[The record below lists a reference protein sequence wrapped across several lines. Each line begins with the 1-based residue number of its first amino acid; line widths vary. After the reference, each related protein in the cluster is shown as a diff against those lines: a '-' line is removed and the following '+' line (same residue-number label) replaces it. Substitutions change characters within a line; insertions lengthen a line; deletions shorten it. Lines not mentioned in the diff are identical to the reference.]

1 MEPNLSQK
9 NNEDSSEFINEMGA
23 DNDPSF
29 KKNHFLTLRKNKRLN
44 LQIKRLEVNKTTQK
58 YKLNPN
64 SYDQSNEIIQKFFN
78 TQDKPSFLYQL
89 ISNLSNSN
97 IDLNLIKFIIIQS
110 SNYYES
116 QKENQNYLN
125 ILEKFFTDSIIT
137 NLINVMF
144 ILKNDLVIV
153 YNISL
158 LLLELTYKSS
168 QITKFIT
175 LNVSNIQKIFECLA
189 NADKEVN
196 SIVLSLLYNCY
207 MEDEDNVNKN
217 CNIGVYVLGKL
228 NNYSLNIKKALKEN
242 INSDE
247 YLKILISFLEILIN
261 KKTSK
266 VYKQFDIE
274 LRNNVIYLLLI
285 LCKDVFEE
293 NFKLDSHKGLER
305 MLSLAD
311 SEEDINIDR
320 IGLCNITSIFLPHIK
335 LELNSPQIVQISME
349 IIEKF
354 SYLCDVEI
362 LIDSDLIQ
370 QLEQILFSFN
380 DMNINKNNPKPFYKN
395 YKKKNINNILNSL
408 VIILTNAITLTKF
421 EKYIIRETDI
431 VNYLTLS
438 LQIYDLENETLNN
451 IYGFFKDFI
460 SNKDNCVKVILTN
473 FIDIGILDVLKT
485 TIFNKNYEIIQ
496 CALDVCLLMM
506 KKCDEL
512 TNGKG
517 NIIKIYLEKKGFNEI
532 LTLISGADFGNMN
545 CSEIAKNIQDNFFVK
560 K

>member
-1 MEPNLSQK
+1 MNQR

-23 DNDPSF
+23 ENDPSF
-29 KKNHFLTLRKNKRLN
+29 NKNHFLTLRKNKRLN
-44 LQIKRLEVNKTTQK
+44 LQIKRFEVDKTTQK
-58 YKLNPN
+58 YKLGPN

-78 TQDKPSFLYQL
+78 TQDKPAFLYQL

-110 SNYYES
+110 TYYYES
-116 QKENQNYLN
+116 QKQNPNYLN
-125 ILEKFFTDSIIT
+125 ILEKFFTDQIIT

-153 YNISL
+153 YNICL
-158 LLLELTYKSS
+158 LLLELTYRSS
-168 QITKFIT
+168 QITKLLT
-175 LNVSNIQKIFECLA
+175 LNVNNIQKIFECLA
-189 NADKEVN
+189 NTDKEVN

-217 CNIGVYVLGKL
+217 CNIGVYVFGKL
-228 NNYSLNIKKALKEN
+228 NSYSLNIKNALKEN

-247 YLKILISFLEILIN
+247 YLKILVSFLEILIN

-266 VYKQFDIE
+266 VYKQFDLE
-274 LRNNVIYLLLI
+274 LRNNIIYLLLI
-285 LCKDVFEE
+285 LCKEVFDE

-320 IGLCNITSIFLPHIK
+320 IGLCNIISIFLPHIK
-335 LELNSPQIVQISME
+335 LELNSSQIVQISME

-362 LIDSDLIQ
+362 LIDNDLIQ
-370 QLEQILFSFN
+370 QLEQILISFN
-380 DMNINKNNPKPFYKN
+380 DMDVNKNNPKPFYNN
-395 YKKKNINNILNSL
+395 YKKKTINNILNNL
-408 VIILTNAITLTKF
+408 AIILTNAITLTKL
-421 EKYIIRETDI
+421 EKYIIRETNI
-431 VNYLTLS
+431 INYLTLS
-438 LQIYDLENETLNN
+438 LKIYDLENETLNN

-460 SNKDNCVKVILTN
+460 SNKDNCVKVILAN

-485 TIFNKNYEIIQ
+485 NISNKNYEVIQ

-506 KKCDEL
+506 QKCDEL

-532 LTLISGADFGNMN
+532 LTLISGADFGNTN

>member
-395 YKKKNINNILNSL
+395 YKKKTINNILNSL
-408 VIILTNAITLTKF
+408 VIILTNAITLTRF

-532 LTLISGADFGNMN
+532 LTLIRGVDFGNIN
-545 CSEIAKNIQDNFFVK
+545 
-560 K
+560 